1 MNVIRLFN
9 KFSIKILTFKRIKD
23 KKKRVNIKVKTQTF
37 HLGSTVARLKPKTLD
52 GQPKPAVKHVI

>member
-1 MNVIRLFN
+1 MYAQL
-9 KFSIKILTFKRIKD
+9 SIKIKMNKNRMMREEKRI
-23 KKKRVNIKVKTQTF
+23 NIKVKTQTF